1 MEKKGDLLNQLAII
15 SDLLEKINCETETN
29 TIVLEMSEEEFMKTF
44 QLIQKKYGRKMDKP
58 QNTFS
63 IRIGGVDIVF
73 NTSSV

>member
-63 IRIGGVDIVF
+63 IRIGGIDIVF